1 MVIGT
6 TMTRAEILKRCSN
19 GERLCKTLHL
29 KQSGN
34 AEITFCLETSGA
46 HVSRRHRARS

>member
-1 MVIGT
+1 
-6 TMTRAEILKRCSN
+6 
-19 GERLCKTLHL
+19 L

-46 HVSRRHRARS
+46 HVSRRQGEELIKGLHSEPVGWPLQRGFLAPASSADH